1 MRFRNLSIV
10 TTVFTYLTILVGGF
24 TRGSGAGLGCSD
36 NWPRCTETSF
46 FPVWSDELMVIEW
59 SHRLVA
65 LIAGVL
71 ILWMAVAAWRSQ
83 KDDKRILAAAT
94 IAAVLLPL
102 QAYLGALTVWHHLDP
117 YISATHMGTAAAL
130 FGAVVATTIFAWYPR
145 DGAPARAGLASDQA
159 PGTADPAPGSRPE
172 LRDVVTLFKPRII
185 LLLMAMGA
193 TGIVLAPGGL
203 SIGLA
208 PAIWTLLGG
217 GLAAGAAGIINQ
229 VIERDLDA
237 QMDRTHH
244 RPLVHGR
251 IRVKDALALAAT
263 LIAVAFTMLAF
274 MVNVLAAVL
283 AMLAVVLYVFVYTLW
298 LKPASPQGVVV
309 GGTAGAAPALVGWAA
324 VTGDI
329 GVPALLLGLL
339 VFLWQPP
346 HFWALAIARKDD
358 YEAAGFPMMPSV
370 RGLSHTKRQM
380 VLYTLATILTAGLLY
395 VWTSLGMIYLVASTV
410 LGLAFL
416 WATLRVTT
424 EHAEPQARSLFW
436 VSIAYLGLLFL
447 AIAVDRLTVLWL

>member
-46 FPVWSDELMVIEW
+46 FPVWSNELMVIEW
-59 SHRLVA
+59 THRLVA
-65 LIAGVL
+65 LIAGLL
-71 ILWMAVAAWRSQ
+71 ILWMGVAAWRSQ
-83 KDDKRILAAAT
+83 KDDKRILTAAT

-102 QAYLGALTVWHHLDP
+102 QAYLGALTVWNHLDP

-130 FGAVVATTIFAWYPR
+130 FGAVVATAIFAWYPR
-145 DGAPARAGLASDQA
+145 EGAPARSDAPQDDTAPTVGGSAASK
-159 PGTADPAPGSRPE
+159 PE
-172 LRDVVTLFKPRII
+172 LRDLAALFKPRII
-185 LLLMAMGA
+185 VLLMAMGA

-203 SIGLA
+203 GIGLA
-208 PAIWTLLGG
+208 PALWTLIGG
-217 GLAAGAAGIINQ
+217 GLAAGAAGVINQ

-244 RPLVHGR
+244 RPLVEGR
-251 IRVKDALALAAT
+251 VRVKDALALAAT
-263 LIAVAFTMLAF
+263 LIAVSFTMLAF

-283 AMLAVVLYVFVYTLW
+283 TMLAVVLYVFVYTLW
-298 LKPASPQGVVV
+298 LKPASPQGVVI

-329 GVPALLLGLL
+329 GTPALLLGLL

-380 VLYTLATILTAGLLY
+380 VLYTLATILVAGLLY
-395 VWTSLGMIYLVASTV
+395 VWTSLGLLYLVASTV

-424 EHAEPQARSLFW
+424 ENAEPQARSLFW
-436 VSIAYLGLLFL
+436 MSIAYLGLLFL
-447 AIAVDRLTVLWL
+447 AITADRLAVLWL

>member
-10 TTVFTYLTILVGGF
+10 TTVATYLTILVGGF

-46 FPVWSDELMVIEW
+46 FPVWSNELMVIEW
-59 SHRLVA
+59 THRLVA

-71 ILWMAVAAWRSQ
+71 ILWLAVAAWRSQ
-83 KDDKRILAAAT
+83 KDDKRVLVAAT
-94 IAAVLLPL
+94 TAAVLLPL
-102 QAYLGALTVWHHLDP
+102 QAYLGALTVWNHLDP

-130 FGAVVATTIFAWYPR
+130 FGAVVATAIFAWYPR
-145 DGAPARAGLASDQA
+145 DGASARADAGSEAAPAGADAPAS
-159 PGTADPAPGSRPE
+159 TPE
-172 LRDVVTLFKPRII
+172 LSDLAALFKPRII
-185 LLLMAMGA
+185 ALLMAMGA
-193 TGIVLAPGGL
+193 TGIVLAPGGMA
-203 SIGLA
+203 IGLA
-208 PAIWTLLGG
+208 QAVWTLLGG

-244 RPLVHGR
+244 RPLVEGR
-251 IRVKDALALAAT
+251 VRVQDALALAAT
-263 LIAVAFTMLAF
+263 LIAASFTMLAF

-283 AMLAVVLYVFVYTLW
+283 TMLAVVLYVFVYTLW
-298 LKPASPQGVVV
+298 LKPASPQGVVI

-329 GVPALLLGLL
+329 GTPALLLGLL

-380 VLYTLATILTAGLLY
+380 VLYTLATILVAGLLY

-436 VSIAYLGLLFL
+436 MSIAYLGLLFV
-447 AIAVDRLTVLWL
+447 AIGVDRVLPAVL